1 MRRIIR
7 RTLGAM
13 SACALLAAAPAALA
27 QVVGIATDQQGSLGY
42 NTGQAVAKIANQ
54 KAKITARIQPMSG
67 TAAYLPL
74 IDRNEMQF
82 GFCNLV
88 EAEYALT
95 GTGNFEGKKNPNLQ
109 LVGVMFPLRTGLM
122 VAADSG
128 IKTIQDLKAKA
139 SGLRIASEYTSSTII
154 KYYIEGALAN
164 GGMTYADF
172 KQVPVSGFVKGMEAL
187 GDGLVDVTLI
197 SLNSAGGKKVNA
209 QLRSRGGIQY
219 VSLDDSAEGEKRF
232 KDFLPAA
239 EIIHMK
245 ANPDVPGL
253 IAAANIISI
262 PWVMVTNKDAPDALV
277 YGITKAVVENQK
289 ELGDTFG
296 AFKQANVKK
305 MAPASRVAYHPGAL
319 KYYKEAGIPVG
330 GK

>member
-1 MRRIIR
+1 MNGNFRRS
-7 RTLGAM
+7 LGVIA
-13 SACALLAAAPAALA
+13 ACAALGLAQSALA

-67 TAAYLPL
+67 TAAYIPL
-74 IDRNEMQF
+74 INRNEVQF

-95 GTGNFEGKKNPNLQ
+95 GTGNFEGKQNPNLQ

-128 IKTIQDLKAKA
+128 IKTIKDLKAK
-139 SGLRIASEYTSSTII
+139 SKGLRIASEYTSSTII

-172 KQVPVSGFVKGMEAL
+172 KPVPVSGFVKGMEAL

-219 VSLDDSAEGEKRF
+219 VSLDDSPEGQKRF
-232 KDFLPAA
+232 KDFLSAA

-245 ANPDVPGL
+245 ANPDIPGL
-253 IAAANIISI
+253 IAAANIIEI
-262 PWVMVTNKDAPDALV
+262 PWVMVTNKDAPEALV
-277 YGITKAVVENQK
+277 YSITKAVAENQQ
-289 ELGDTFG
+289 ELGKTFG
-296 AFKQANVKK
+296 AFKRANLKK
-305 MAPASRVAYHPGAL
+305 MAPASKVAYHPGAL
-319 KYYKEAGIPVG
+319 KYYKEAGIPVA
-330 GK
+330 K

>member
-1 MRRIIR
+1 MRRTIR
-7 RTLGAM
+7 RALGAM
-13 SACALLAAAPAALA
+13 SACALLAAAPAALS

-128 IKTIQDLKAKA
+128 IKTIKDLKAKA

-164 GGMTYADF
+164 GGMTYAEF

-245 ANPDVPGL
+245 ANPDIPGL
-253 IAAANIISI
+253 IEAANIISI
-262 PWVMVTNKDAPDALV
+262 PWVMVTNKDASEALV
-277 YGITKAVVENQK
+277 YGITKAVVENEK
-289 ELGDTFG
+289 ELGATFG

-305 MAPASRVAYHPGAL
+305 MAPSSKLAYHPGAL

-330 GK
+330 K

>member
-1 MRRIIR
+1 MRKYIH
-7 RTLGAM
+7 RTLGVIA
-13 SACALLAAAPAALA
+13 ACGMLAAAPAALS

-42 NTGQAVAKIANQ
+42 NTGQAVAKVANQ
-54 KAKITARIQPMSG
+54 KAKIVARIQPMSG
-67 TAAYLPL
+67 TAAYIPL
-74 IDRNEMQF
+74 INRNEVQF

-95 GTGNFEGKKNPNLQ
+95 GTGNFEGKKNPDLE

-128 IKTIQDLKAKA
+128 IKTIADLKAK
-139 SGLRIASEYTSSTII
+139 SKGLRIASEYTSSTII

-219 VSLDDSAEGEKRF
+219 VSLDNSAEGEKRF
-232 KDFLPAA
+232 KDYLSAA
-239 EIIHMK
+239 EIVHMK
-245 ANPDVPGL
+245 ANPDIPGL
-253 IAAANIISI
+253 IDAANIIEI
-262 PWVMVTNKDAPDALV
+262 PWVMVTSKGASEALV
-277 YGITKAVVENQK
+277 YGITKAVAENQK
-289 ELGDTFG
+289 ELGATFG
-296 AFKQANVKK
+296 AFKRANVKK
-305 MAPASRVAYHPGAL
+305 MAPASKVAYHPGAL

-330 GK
+330 K

>member
-1 MRRIIR
+1 MKKTIR

-13 SACALLAAAPAALA
+13 CACALLGTAPAALS

-67 TAAYLPL
+67 TAAYIPL
-74 IDRNEMQF
+74 IDRNEVQF

-95 GTGNFEGKKNPNLQ
+95 GTGNFEGRQNPNLQ

-122 VAADSG
+122 VAADAG
-128 IKTIQDLKAKA
+128 IKTIKDLKAKS

-239 EIIHMK
+239 EIIPMK
-245 ANPDVPGL
+245 ANPDIPGL
-253 IAAANIISI
+253 IEAANIISI
-262 PWVMVTNKDAPDALV
+262 PWVMVTSKDASEELV

-289 ELGDTFG
+289 DLGDTFG
-296 AFKQANVKK
+296 AFKQANVQK
-305 MAPASRVAYHPGAL
+305 MAPRSKLGYHPGAL
-319 KYYKEAGIPVG
+319 KYYKEAGISVG
-330 GK
+330 Q

>member
-1 MRRIIR
+1 MRKYIHRA
-7 RTLGAM
+7 LGVIA
-13 SACALLAAAPAALA
+13 ACGMLAAAPAALS

-42 NTGQAVAKIANQ
+42 NTGQAVAKVANQ
-54 KAKITARIQPMSG
+54 KAKIVARIQPMSG
-67 TAAYLPL
+67 TAAYIPL
-74 IDRNEMQF
+74 INRNEVQF

-95 GTGNFEGKKNPNLQ
+95 GTGNFEGKKNPDLE

-128 IKTIQDLKAKA
+128 IKTIADLKAK
-139 SGLRIASEYTSSTII
+139 SKGLRIASEYTSSTII

-219 VSLDDSAEGEKRF
+219 VSLDNSAEGEKRF
-232 KDFLPAA
+232 KDYLSAA
-239 EIIHMK
+239 EIVHMK
-245 ANPDVPGL
+245 ANPDIPGL
-253 IAAANIISI
+253 IDAANIIEI
-262 PWVMVTNKDAPDALV
+262 PWVMVTSKGASETLV
-277 YGITKAVVENQK
+277 YGITKAVAENQK
-289 ELGDTFG
+289 ELGATFG
-296 AFKQANVKK
+296 AFKRANLKK
-305 MAPASRVAYHPGAL
+305 MAPASKVPYHPGAL

-330 GK
+330 K

>member
-1 MRRIIR
+1 MSTTIR
-7 RTLGAM
+7 RTLSVVA
-13 SACALLAAAPAALA
+13 ACAALGGAPTAFA

-54 KAKITARIQPMSG
+54 KANITARIQPMSG

-74 IDRNEMQF
+74 IDRNEVQF

-95 GTGNFEGKKNPNLQ
+95 GTGNFEGRQNPNLQ

-122 VAADSG
+122 VAADTG
-128 IKTIQDLKAKA
+128 IKTIKDLKAKA
-139 SGLRIASEYTSSTII
+139 SGLRIASEYTASTII

-172 KQVPVSGFVKGMEAL
+172 KPVPVSGFVKGMEAL

-209 QLRSRGGIQY
+209 QLRGRGGIQY
-219 VSLDDSAEGEKRF
+219 VSLDDSPEGQKRF
-232 KDFLPAA
+232 KDYLSAA

-253 IAAANIISI
+253 IDAANIIAI
-262 PWVMVTNKDAPDALV
+262 PWVMVTSKAASEELV

-289 ELGDTFG
+289 DLGDTFG

-305 MAPASRVAYHPGAL
+305 MAPASKVAYHPGAL
-319 KYYKEAGIPVG
+319 KYYKEAGIPVAQ
-330 GK
+330 